1 MADARGSVSPFML
14 ILPWANL
21 RRPEPGREYVAL
33 LSELYL
39 DSFRTMPAFF
49 SYSGK
54 IQTQLKRSPGLIGFS
69 LNAHL
74 FRKKFWTL
82 SVWESD
88 EAIALFVHERP
99 HKDVMEAMRG
109 RFRNA
114 RFIRWRISGFQ
125 CPPSWAHAFRMRE
138 EGL

>member
-1 MADARGSVSPFML
+1 V
-14 ILPWANL
+14 ILPWATL
-21 RRPEPGREYVAL
+21 RRAEPGREYVAL

-39 DSFRTMPAFF
+39 DSVRTMPAFF

-54 IQTQLKRSPGLIGFS
+54 IQAQLKRSPGLIGFS
-69 LNAHL
+69 LNAHV

-88 EAIALFVHERP
+88 EAIALFVHEKP
-99 HKDVMEAMRG
+99 HKDVMAALQG
-109 RFRNA
+109 KLRNA

>member
-1 MADARGSVSPFML
+1 MAEARGSVSPFML
-14 ILPWANL
+14 ILPWSTI
-21 RRPEPGREYVAL
+21 REPEPGREYVAM

-54 IQTQLKRSPGLIGFS
+54 IQAQLKRSPGLIGFS
-69 LNAHL
+69 LNTHV

-82 SVWESD
+82 SVWESA
-88 EAIALFVHERP
+88 EAIALFVHEKP
-99 HKDVMEAMRG
+99 HKDIMEALQG
-109 RFRNA
+109 TFRNA
-114 RFIRWRISGFQ
+114 RFIQWRISGFQ
-125 CPPSWAHAFRMRE
+125 CPPSWAHAFRRRE